1 MQQVLK
7 MVKLGE
13 QVKPGQLVSFDEPK
27 SVVGF
32 ELYYEMEEHYRN
44 QKKHCECDVAI
55 YQY

>member
-1 MQQVLK
+1 MQQALK
-7 MVKLGE
+7 MVKPGE

-32 ELYYEMEEHYRN
+32 ELYYEMEERYRN
-44 QKKHCECDVAI
+44 QKNHCECDVAI